1 MSLSNDYFLLYHGI
15 SFQKNLEL
23 EPLDV
28 ILDDNTFTI
37 FALIISANRKN
48 YDKYLNLN
56 SFKKLC
62 EQINI
67 KTPSNINEFHNIQ
80 NSIVEL
86 IHEKSSKNLI
96 TTLIESFEYLN
107 NQNILNTEGFKK
119 LISLFENKNIED
131 SDLEHIKKME
141 SESKTPFKDLKVIIE
156 NTLIDLKK
164 ELKSKEI
171 LIELEDI
178 NSYMNNQKFS
188 IGITGVMNA
197 GKSTMLNALMGKE
210 ILGSAVVPETANLT
224 IVKHNPTDNAKVF
237 YWNKKE
243 WQKIEDSA
251 NSLESMRDF
260 VDETNRVFGENLK
273 NYVQETS
280 RFDEVDI
287 NDLKSYT

>member
-86 IHEKSSKNLI
+86 IHEKSSKNFRPKR
-96 TTLIESFEYLN
+96 SHKN
-107 NQNILNTEGFKK
+107 
-119 LISLFENKNIED
+119 SLSN
-131 SDLEHIKKME
+131 
-141 SESKTPFKDLKVIIE
+141 
-156 NTLIDLKK
+156 
-164 ELKSKEI
+164 
-171 LIELEDI
+171 
-178 NSYMNNQKFS
+178 
-188 IGITGVMNA
+188 G
-197 GKSTMLNALMGKE
+197 
-210 ILGSAVVPETANLT
+210 
-224 IVKHNPTDNAKVF
+224 F
-237 YWNKKE
+237 YWRHHPYCRKRTRNVSGNSR
-243 WQKIEDSA
+243 SA
-251 NSLESMRDF
+251 LPFQR
-260 VDETNRVFGENLK
+260 
-273 NYVQETS
+273 
-280 RFDEVDI
+280 
-287 NDLKSYT
+287 

>member
-107 NQNILNTEGFKK
+107 NQNKPKCVSNEIRFTKVLTKYSTEYNN
-119 LISLFENKNIED
+119 SLFIQKLCQKLSMD
-131 SDLEHIKKME
+131 K
-141 SESKTPFKDLKVIIE
+141 KDLFAFFNEIQGKPDIINLLDNYEISKLDVNRIYRYIEKFTKE
-156 NTLIDLKK
+156 NAAGLAD
-164 ELKSKEI
+164 KEI
-171 LIELEDI
+171 EEEDDDELE
-178 NSYMNNQKFS
+178 
-188 IGITGVMNA
+188 
-197 GKSTMLNALMGKE
+197 E
-210 ILGSAVVPETANLT
+210 
-224 IVKHNPTDNAKVF
+224 
-237 YWNKKE
+237 
-243 WQKIEDSA
+243 
-251 NSLESMRDF
+251 
-260 VDETNRVFGENLK
+260 
-273 NYVQETS
+273 
-280 RFDEVDI
+280 
-287 NDLKSYT
+287 